1 MKGLA
6 VELYRRSQ
14 FGVGVV
20 IALGSGVVV
29 LALVLPLGAPRSVLL
44 IPIGILVLCT
54 PLLSWMT
61 ISVTPAH
68 VRFTM
73 GIGLIRRTVPIAAI
87 ERASPMVTPWYY
99 GIGIHITP
107 SGPIYNVSG
116 RGAVQ
121 LVLKDGKGLLI
132 GSGEPEVVVE
142 AIERA
147 RAMHG
152 IHAAQPASVA

>member
-1 MKGLA
+1 M
-6 VELYRRSQ
+6 ELYRRSQ
-14 FGVGVV
+14 FGWGIVVALAAGVV
-20 IALGSGVVV
+20 I
-29 LALVLPLGAPRSVLL
+29 LALVLPLGAPKGVLL
-44 IPIGILVLCT
+44 LPAAILLLTV

-61 ISVTPAH
+61 VSVTPAH

-73 GIGLIRRTVPIAAI
+73 GIGIIRKTVPIATI
-87 ERASPMVTPWYY
+87 ASAQPVTTPWYY

-107 SGPIYNVSG
+107 SGPIYNVAG

-121 LVLKDGKGLLI
+121 LALKDGKGLLI
-132 GSGEPEVVVE
+132 GSGEPQVVVE

-152 IHAAQPASVA
+152 A